1 MSWCVE
7 KLMFCRFQSRE
18 GSDEEATPRQL
29 ELEQRLLEA
38 TLRCSP
44 INFSPINFSCLNQF
58 VLRQQRIDSEKDQEW
73 LQREET
79 NLVRRILTFVLYSS
93 ISTVAEETPFNH
105 QLLWIGAL
113 RLFGGCVG
121 GRACCDRQ
129 PTTHPPPPSR
139 AGQGT
144 IGHPRLLRL

>member
-1 MSWCVE
+1 
-7 KLMFCRFQSRE
+7 MFCRFQSRE

-44 INFSPINFSCLNQF
+44 INFSLINLSYLNHF

-79 NLVRRILTFVLYSS
+79 NLVRRI
-93 ISTVAEETPFNH
+93 
-105 QLLWIGAL
+105 
-113 RLFGGCVG
+113 
-121 GRACCDRQ
+121 
-129 PTTHPPPPSR
+129 
-139 AGQGT
+139 
-144 IGHPRLLRL
+144 

>member
-1 MSWCVE
+1 
-7 KLMFCRFQSRE
+7 MFCRFQSRE

-44 INFSPINFSCLNQF
+44 INFSPINFSPINLSYLNQF

-113 RLFGGCVG
+113 RLLGGGVG
-121 GRACCDRQ
+121 GRASCDRQ
-129 PTTHPPPPSR
+129 STSHPSS
-139 AGQGT
+139 AS
-144 IGHPRLLRL
+144 